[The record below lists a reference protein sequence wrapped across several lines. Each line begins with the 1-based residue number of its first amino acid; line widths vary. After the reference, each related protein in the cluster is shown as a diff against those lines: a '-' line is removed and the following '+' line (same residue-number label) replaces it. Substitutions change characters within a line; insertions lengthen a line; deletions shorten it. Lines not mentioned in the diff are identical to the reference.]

1 MKRVLLISFYFPPRQ
16 AIGAVRPTGLK
27 NYLSQFGWEAIVVT
41 PKLGSN
47 VRSMPNVIETGYVDV
62 LEEWK
67 RKFRLDPKLS
77 VHAQWRLSEANKPNT
92 RKPHTFLLTQLK
104 EILTYP
110 DPMKGW
116 IPFACG
122 EIDKLAGK
130 GIDAIISSAP
140 PISAHLIGQHAK
152 QVLDCP
158 WIADFRD
165 LWTQNV
171 DSRPNPIRPFERRLE
186 RKLLAD
192 ADALVTV
199 SDDWAAK
206 LKSRYAQVP
215 VHTITN
221 GFDPKDFPEG
231 QIDLTDRF
239 SITYT
244 GLLYQGKRDPTP
256 LIEAVQELV
265 HDGKL
270 PRKKIW
276 LRFYGPVEPWLT
288 SLVDRCGLQDITE
301 LPGVIPRDEA
311 IKRQRE
317 SQLLLQ
323 LGGHDRREKGQHTG
337 KLFEYLGSRRP
348 ILALGGT
355 PGAMSDVLAHTDA
368 GVHVQ
373 SKDEVKQY
381 LLESYAEFE
390 KNGFVRYRG
399 KENVVQQ
406 YSHLVMAHK
415 FATLL
420 DGVTHSG
427 QVKGM
432 AEESRIPPRATESP
446 MRAATTGLMAT

>member
-27 NYLSQFGWEAIVVT
+27 KYLSRFGWECVVVT
-41 PKLGSN
+41 PKLGSAG
-47 VRSMPNVIETGYVDV
+47 RSMPNVIETGYVDV

-67 RKFRLDPKLS
+67 RKLRFDPKQS
-77 VHAQWRLSEANKPNT
+77 VHAQLGLSETKKKNT
-92 RKPHTFLLTQLK
+92 EAPHTFLLTRLK
-104 EILTYP
+104 EVLTYP

-116 IPFACG
+116 IPFACD

-152 QVLDCP
+152 RVLNCP
-158 WIADFRD
+158 WVADFRD

-171 DSRPNPIRPFERRLE
+171 DTHTSPIRPFERRLE

-206 LKSRYAQVP
+206 LKSRYTDVP

-221 GFDPKDFPEG
+221 GFDPEDFPESK
-231 QIDLTDRF
+231 IDLTDRF

-256 LIEAVQELV
+256 LLEAMQELIRE
-265 HDGKL
+265 GKL
-270 PRKKIW
+270 PREKVW
-276 LRFYGPVEPWLT
+276 LRFYGPVETWLT
-288 SLVDRCGLQDITE
+288 TVVSRCGLQDVTE
-301 LPGVIPRDEA
+301 LPGVIPRDQA

-323 LGGHDRREKGQHTG
+323 LGWHDRREKGQHTG

-355 PGAMSDVLAHTDA
+355 PGAMSDVLAHTEA

-373 SKDEVKQY
+373 TKEEVKQY
-381 LLESYAEFE
+381 LLESYREFAQ
-390 KNGFVRYRG
+390 NGFVRYRG
-399 KENVVQQ
+399 KEDVIAQ
-406 YSHLVMAHK
+406 YSHLVMART
-415 FATLL
+415 FANLL
-420 DGVTHSG
+420 DSLAHSTPPNRI
-427 QVKGM
+427 
-432 AEESRIPPRATESP
+432 AEESHFRPASTGTSA
-446 MRAATTGLMAT
+446 RAATSGQMVI